1 MDVLIKIS
9 LWYLLIGTILTAF
22 YDWLQQKVVK
32 NQNLVFTNW
41 ERILLITAWPVIF
54 LVSTIKMFKGDKDE

>member
-32 NQNLVFTNW
+32 NQDLVFTNW
-41 ERILLITAWPVIF
+41 ERILLITTWPVIF

>member
-22 YDWLQQKVVK
+22 YDWLQQKIVK
-32 NQNLVFTNW
+32 KEDLIFTNW
-41 ERILLITAWPVIF
+41 ERVLLITGWPIIII
-54 LVSTIKMFKGDKDE
+54 VSIIKSSRKND